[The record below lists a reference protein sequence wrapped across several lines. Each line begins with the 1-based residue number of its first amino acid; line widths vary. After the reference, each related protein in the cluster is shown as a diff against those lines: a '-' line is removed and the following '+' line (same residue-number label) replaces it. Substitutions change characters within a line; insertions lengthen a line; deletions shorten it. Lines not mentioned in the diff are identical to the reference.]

1 MRQCPRFPGHIGR
14 TLAATVLI
22 TGFATG
28 APAQDIDTE
37 AVIWLLRSEG
47 YEVTEISRTL
57 LGRIRIA
64 ATNGAFDRE
73 VIISRT
79 TGEIRYD
86 GVYAKLPDAV
96 PQQATQQ
103 EGPRDAN

>member
-1 MRQCPRFPGHIGR
+1 MRQCRRFPGLSR

-28 APAQDIDTE
+28 APAQDVDTDD
-37 AVIWLLRSEG
+37 VIWLLQSEG

-86 GVYAKLPDAV
+86 GVYAKLPGTV
-96 PQQATQQ
+96 PQQDPQQ
-103 EGPRDAN
+103 EGHRDAN